1 MICIYKITS
10 PIGKIYVGQTI
21 NYQRRLADYKRI
33 ERIVSQKRLFNSFNK
48 YGIDN
53 HIFEVIEECCEG
65 QLNSLERYW
74 QDFYNVLGRKG
85 LNCKLTSTDDKTG
98 YLSEQ
103 TKKLL
108 SEKARQA
115 AIIAGS
121 SA

>member
-21 NYQRRLADYKRI
+21 NYQRRLSDYKRI

-48 YGIDN
+48 YGVDK

-65 QLNSLERYW
+65 QLNNLERYW

-85 LNCKLTSTDDKTG
+85 LNCKLTSTNDKTG

-103 TKKLL
+103 TKK
-108 SEKARQA
+108 
-115 AIIAGS
+115 III
-121 SA
+121 